1 MEKFATHQKAIA
13 AALAKREWTTYRL
26 AKELAKSGI
35 SQAAVYAYMAGNQ
48 GLSVE
53 RIEAINKLLGI
64 RYTDE

>member
-1 MEKFATHQKAIA
+1 MGKFSTHQKAIE
-13 AALAKREWTTYRL
+13 AALAKREWTIYRL
-26 AKELAKSGI
+26 SQELAKLGI
-35 SQAAVYAYMAGNQ
+35 SRAVLYAYMSGKQ